1 MIKIILLS
9 LSTIFF
15 INNFSN
21 LIIIIISILI
31 YLILIN
37 IKFIF
42 QIDRILN
49 IDKFSLILIILTSIR
64 ITLIILSS
72 NKIKE
77 ISNCIIPIFI
87 ILIITFSISNIIIFY
102 ITFELVLIPTIIL
115 VIKSGKQPERLQAR
129 IYLILYTITASLP
142 LLVRIILIKRDHS
155 FIYSFIW
162 INNLNI
168 PLLFILAFLAKIP
181 IFFIHLWLPKAHVE
195 APLEGSIV
203 LAAILLKLGGYGLI
217 RFIPLFSIKIYKLNH
232 WIIRIRIIGAI
243 ATRLNCIRQ
252 KDLKSL
258 IAYSSVSHIALVLIR
273 LFTINFIG
281 LTGAILI
288 IIAHGL
294 SSSALFFLS
303 NDLYIKYHTRNIS
316 IYKGLISLIPNLT
329 FWWFIFIAIN
339 ISAPPSINTIR
350 EIIIIS
356 RIISWNMKSILMI
369 LLISIIVTSFSIII
383 FLNISHNK
391 NEISFSNNSSI
402 KTFLSLFIHII
413 FLLIILIKIEITIY

>member
-1 MIKIILLS
+1 MIKIIFIS
-9 LSTIFF
+9 STIIIFTKNYF
-15 INNFSN
+15 R
-21 LIIIIISILI
+21 IIIILISTII
-31 YLILIN
+31 YLILN
-37 IKFIF
+37 NTKFII
-42 QIDRILN
+42 QIDNTFN
-49 IDKFSLILIILTSIR
+49 IDKFSIILILLTCIR

-72 NKIKE
+72 PKINE
-77 ISNCIIPIFI
+77 ITNCIVPIFI

-102 ITFELVLIPTIIL
+102 IIFELVLIPTIIL

-142 LLVRIILIKRDHS
+142 LLIRIILLKNDHS
-155 FIYSFIW
+155 FILSFI
-162 INNLNI
+162 ILNKLNI

-195 APLEGSIV
+195 APLEGSII

-217 RFIPLFSIKIYKLNH
+217 RFIPIIIRKIYKINH

-273 LFTINFIG
+273 IFTINYIG
-281 LTGAILI
+281 IIGAILI

-294 SSSALFFLS
+294 SSSALFFLT
-303 NDLYIKYHTRNIS
+303 NDLYLKYHTRNIS

-329 FWWFIFIAIN
+329 FWWFMFIAIN

-356 RIISWNMKSILMI
+356 RIISWNIKSII
-369 LLISIIVTSFSIII
+369 LIFLISIIVTSFSIII

-391 NEISFSNNSSI
+391 NEMLSSNNSSI
-402 KTFLSLFIHII
+402 KTFFSLFIHISL
-413 FLLIILIKIEITIY
+413 LLITLFKIEIIVY